1 MAKKDEAKIK
11 FSADTKEFSASIKQA
26 GDTMYALRGELKLNE
41 AQMANTGQ
49 SVEGLAKK
57 HDLLVQQDA
66 ALSQKIEALN
76 GKLEKAREIWGE
88 NSQEAQRY
96 ANQITAARTAQE
108 RVRGQIEAV
117 SEALDGQ
124 REAGQRA
131 ESELGKLNATID
143 EQQAEVS
150 RLAEEYKGAVVQ
162 YGRTSDEAKDLES
175 ALREANAA
183 LNDSRGRLA
192 EAERACDELTG
203 SLDDMADSALDGKN
217 SIEELAAG
225 TMLADFGEAAID
237 AATEAVKRL
246 VVESDTAAS
255 KIKTAF
261 GGYASEQFGELED
274 ALKRIYAGNYGDSL
288 EDIADAGREVV
299 AVLGNDLSTES
310 FEELTTQAI
319 ILRDAFDIDVNESI
333 KAANQLMTQFGYD
346 GKAAYDMLAAGCQE
360 GLNANGEWLDAVS
373 EYSVYYEQLGLTA
386 EDMFNTMAVGSQ
398 TFLNGTDKAGDAIK
412 EFSIRSVD
420 MSKSTAEA
428 YANIGLCAD
437 EMQSRISKGGETA
450 RQATIETIQALL
462 AEDSQ
467 LLQNAD
473 GVALFGTMWE
483 DMGRDGMQAMLGIL
497 GAAAD
502 TAGTMEEIDQIRYD
516 NVADQAEGLKRRFED
531 EMLMPIVEKVQPALM
546 DFFDFVNDNFEWVA
560 PLVVGVAVAFGILGT
575 AMAISGTIQAVT
587 GAMAALNIVMSINP
601 VVLIVAAIA
610 GLVAAFVL
618 LWNNC
623 EEFRNFWIGLWDGIC
638 QTASAA
644 ADWFMANVITPVG
657 DFFTQLGQ
665 TVSGVWE
672 YVAASA
678 QQGWDTICNAVQVG
692 IMFVQEILG
701 LAVDILLIPWNF
713 IWENFGGTITAAWD
727 FITSVVGTGI
737 DACAAWIDE
746 KVRFVQAV
754 WEIVWG
760 AVSSK
765 ASEVWGVIT
774 SVVGAGIDAVF
785 GWIDEK
791 IRLIRAVWDAG
802 WNFVSS
808 KASEIWDGVTGT
820 VAAGVGFVQDK
831 FNAVKSFATNVWNA
845 IKDAICKPVS
855 DALDTVRG
863 VIDKI
868 KGAFDFHWEL
878 PHFKLPH
885 LDITGGF
892 SLDPPS
898 VPHFEVKW
906 YAKGAVFN
914 RPTVLSGLDG
924 KFRGVGE
931 AGPEAIAPIRVLQ
944 NYVADAVAASK
955 YGDVDRIC
963 ASIDRLGDRPT
974 VLYLD
979 GNKFAEAAAEPN
991 DRVQGGRQELSDRG
1005 VAL

>member
-1 MAKKDEAKIK
+1 
-11 FSADTKEFSASIKQA
+11 
-26 GDTMYALRGELKLNE
+26 
-41 AQMANTGQ
+41 
-49 SVEGLAKK
+49 
-57 HDLLVQQDA
+57 
-66 ALSQKIEALN
+66 
-76 GKLEKAREIWGE
+76 
-88 NSQEAQRY
+88 
-96 ANQITAARTAQE
+96 
-108 RVRGQIEAV
+108 
-117 SEALDGQ
+117 
-124 REAGQRA
+124 
-131 ESELGKLNATID
+131 
-143 EQQAEVS
+143 
-150 RLAEEYKGAVVQ
+150 
-162 YGRTSDEAKDLES
+162 
-175 ALREANAA
+175 
-183 LNDSRGRLA
+183 
-192 EAERACDELTG
+192 
-203 SLDDMADSALDGKN
+203 
-217 SIEELAAG
+217 
-225 TMLADFGEAAID
+225 
-237 AATEAVKRL
+237 
-246 VVESDTAAS
+246 
-255 KIKTAF
+255 
-261 GGYASEQFGELED
+261 
-274 ALKRIYAGNYGDSL
+274 
-288 EDIADAGREVV
+288 
-299 AVLGNDLSTES
+299 
-310 FEELTTQAI
+310 
-319 ILRDAFDIDVNESI
+319 
-333 KAANQLMTQFGYD
+333 
-346 GKAAYDMLAAGCQE
+346 
-360 GLNANGEWLDAVS
+360 
-373 EYSVYYEQLGLTA
+373 
-386 EDMFNTMAVGSQ
+386 MFNTMAVGSQ

-502 TAGTMEEIDQIRYD
+502 TSGTMEEIDQIRYD

-546 DFFDFVNDNFEWVA
+546 DFFDFVNDNFEWIA
-560 PLVVGVAVAFGILGT
+560 PVVVGVAVAFGILGT

-587 GAMAALNIVMSINP
+587 GAMAAFNIVMSINP

-623 EEFRNFWIGLWDGIC
+623 EEFRNFWMGLWDGIC

-657 DFFTQLGQ
+657 DFFIQLGQ

-727 FITSVVGTGI
+727 FITSVVG
-737 DACAAWIDE
+737 
-746 KVRFVQAV
+746 
-754 WEIVWG
+754 
-760 AVSSK
+760 
-765 ASEVWGVIT
+765 
-774 SVVGAGIDAVF
+774 AGIDAVF

-831 FNAVKSFATNVWNA
+831 FNAVKSFAINVWNA
-845 IKDAICKPVS
+845 IKDAICRPVS

-963 ASIDRLGDRPT
+963 AAIDRLGDRPT
-974 VLYLD
+974 NLYLD